1 MVGGV
6 RFGECKGPG
15 GTGGIAPR
23 FGRFGPP
30 GTMYFPTWPQ
40 ILHLTPCTWLCPQ
53 TSHIG
58 SRSRLESGA
67 RDMVAIV
74 AAGKSEQR
82 GARRSQ
88 PTKAHAHLPPPSG
101 AFGWNHQNHPR
112 FLPMAGAI
120 RRNHRIGMANPAVSS
135 RAALA
140 MTLMAALLHPTD
152 ALTVSFGL
160 SATST
165 FARSRPLIAYD
176 GGGSESVKVV
186 RDALMNR
193 AVEQQLSSF
202 AVMHDTARKSYL
214 YTQWTQFIQKAQAH
228 ATGPG
233 SLTLFISHLQRSKT
247 TSVFVPKRMFRQLSP
262 GNPYAPKNVDGHHE
276 EVRPT
281 QIALSLISCREQL
294 AEYWVE
300 LMPSLSQ
307 LQRTSEAGSDA
318 GEAVHVNA
326 TAAAAAAAAATEP
339 PNATLADS
347 YIYDAYDKQLLLGIA
362 TKLAARKML
371 KDLSL
376 RPSCTHLHDWLK
388 SYLLEQHA
396 VDLTTHGSVERL
408 HANLVAQPVCIRG
421 GALVDPADLSLELF
435 QRSIEIL
442 ELIEDD
448 LRVAPEHIVP
458 LTADFLESCLL
469 L

>member
-1 MVGGV
+1 
-6 RFGECKGPG
+6 
-15 GTGGIAPR
+15 
-23 FGRFGPP
+23 
-30 GTMYFPTWPQ
+30 
-40 ILHLTPCTWLCPQ
+40 
-53 TSHIG
+53 
-58 SRSRLESGA
+58 
-67 RDMVAIV
+67 
-74 AAGKSEQR
+74 
-82 GARRSQ
+82 
-88 PTKAHAHLPPPSG
+88 
-101 AFGWNHQNHPR
+101 
-112 FLPMAGAI
+112 MAGAI

-135 RAALA
+135 RSALTMA
-140 MTLMAALLHPTD
+140 LMVALLHPTD

-165 FARSRPLIAYD
+165 SARSRPLIAYD

-300 LMPSLSQ
+300 NHQ
-307 LQRTSEAGSDA
+307 IFTNAFK
-318 GEAVHVNA
+318 GEDGASTTNVRLKGFNCALEQCCVVCRK
-326 TAAAAAAAAATEP
+326 P
-339 PNATLADS
+339 PRGYDLRRRCLAMD
-347 YIYDAYDKQLLLGIA
+347 
-362 TKLAARKML
+362 AAR
-371 KDLSL
+371 
-376 RPSCTHLHDWLK
+376 
-388 SYLLEQHA
+388 HA
-396 VDLTTHGSVERL
+396 PQSP
-408 HANLVAQPVCIRG
+408 HAL
-421 GALVDPADLSLELF
+421 
-435 QRSIEIL
+435 
-442 ELIEDD
+442 
-448 LRVAPEHIVP
+448 
-458 LTADFLESCLL
+458 
-469 L
+469 